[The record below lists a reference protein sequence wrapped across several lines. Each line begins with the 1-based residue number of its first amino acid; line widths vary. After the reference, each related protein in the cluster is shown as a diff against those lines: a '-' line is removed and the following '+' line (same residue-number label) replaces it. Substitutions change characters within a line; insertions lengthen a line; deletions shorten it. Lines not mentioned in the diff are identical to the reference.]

1 MSVRVAFHGG
11 LGEIGRNCATIEI
24 DGRIAMVDAGLM
36 FPEEDMLGV
45 DLVLPDYSSVTDRGD
60 ALSFVALTHG
70 HEDHIGSLGYL
81 LRERNVPVYGTA
93 LTMELAE
100 ARVVGARRRRRLSGG
115 RDRHMGRTREVPVR
129 IHPGHPFGAG
139 RNRNRIRDA
148 RGASSSTP
156 ATSSSIR
163 PRSTALPPTCRA
175 SPDSGAVAFGCCW
188 PTQPTRNARVWSSQ
202 RRRSAFGSLN
212 SSTRPKGRVLIACFA
227 SHLHRVQQAI
237 DAAVADGRK
246 FAFIGRSML
255 RISEI
260 AGQIGVLEIP
270 DGSLVELNELLKLP
284 PEQTAVISTGS
295 QGEPFAALS
304 LMAAGE
310 HRSIAL
316 DPTDTVIISATPIPG
331 NEKRVSR
338 VINNLSRVGVTVH
351 HGRNT
356 HVHVSGHAAA
366 EELKVLYN
374 VVKPEAVV
382 PVHGEHRH
390 LLANAEIA
398 RSVGVPEVAVCEDG
412 DVVVLED
419 GEMRVER
426 GAVSSGYIYVDGLEV
441 GEDKGVLRDRRH
453 LADDGVILITIGVD
467 VRKGDIVFGPDVDS
481 HGVTGDSKELHD
493 AVQARVEQGIET
505 LERPIDPDALRSRIR
520 NSARRGSP
528 EPTSSG
534 RPVVFPVVIKV

>member
-24 DGRIAMVDAGLM
+24 DGRIAMIDAGLM

-45 DLVLPDYSSVTDRGD
+45 DLVLPDFSSVTDRDG

-81 LRERNVPVYGTA
+81 LRSTDVPVYGTA
-93 LTMELAE
+93 LTIALARSRVAELGVE
-100 ARVVGARRRRRLSGG
+100 GDFRVVETGTWVEHGPFRFAFIPVTHSVPDATGIAFETPEGIIVHTGDFKL
-115 RDRHMGRTREVPVR
+115 DPTPIDGRTTDLQSFAGFGRRGVRLLLVDSTNAERPGVVESEKSVGVR
-129 IHPGHPFGAG
+129 IAELVHEA
-139 RNRNRIRDA
+139 D
-148 RGASSSTP
+148 
-156 ATSSSIR
+156 
-163 PRSTALPPTCRA
+163 
-175 SPDSGAVAFGCCW
+175 
-188 PTQPTRNARVWSSQ
+188 
-202 RRRSAFGSLN
+202 
-212 SSTRPKGRVLIACFA
+212 GRVLIACFA

-246 FAFIGRSML
+246 FAFLGRSML

-260 AGQIGVLEIP
+260 AGEIDVLNIP
-270 DGSLVELNELLKLP
+270 KGGLVELDELLRLP
-284 PEQTAVISTGS
+284 PAQTAVISTGS

-310 HRSIAL
+310 HRSITL

-338 VINNLSRVGVTVH
+338 VINNLSRLGVKVH

-390 LLANAEIA
+390 LFANAEIA
-398 RSVGVPEVAVCEDG
+398 RSVGVREVMVCEDG
-412 DVVVLED
+412 DAVVLED
-419 GEMRVER
+419 GGLRVDV
-426 GAVSSGYIYVDGLEV
+426 GAVSAGYIYVDGLEV
-441 GEDKGVLRDRRH
+441 GEDEAVLRDRRH

-467 VRKGDIVFGPDVDS
+467 ARNGDIVFGPDVDS
-481 HGVTGDSKELHD
+481 HGVTGDSDELHD

-505 LERPIDPDALRSRIR
+505 LDRPIDPDVLRSRVR
-520 NSARRGSP
+520 NSARKAVQSHMKR
-528 EPTSSG
+528 
-534 RPVVFPVVIKV
+534 RPVVFPIVIEV

>member
-24 DGRIAMVDAGLM
+24 DGSIAMVDAGLM

-60 ALSFVALTHG
+60 SLSFVALTHG

-93 LTMELAE
+93 LTMELA
-100 ARVVGARRRRRLSGG
+100 
-115 RDRHMGRTREVPVR
+115 
-129 IHPGHPFGAG
+129 
-139 RNRNRIRDA
+139 
-148 RGASSSTP
+148 
-156 ATSSSIR
+156 
-163 PRSTALPPTCRA
+163 
-175 SPDSGAVAFGCCW
+175 
-188 PTQPTRNARVWSSQ
+188 NARVSELGVDGDFRAVETGTWVEHGKFRFAFIPVTHSVPDATGIAFETPEGIIVHTGDFKLDPTPIDGVITDLQSFAGFG
-202 RRRSAFGSLN
+202 RRGVRLMLAD
-212 SSTRPKGRVLIACFA
+212 STNAERPGVVESEKTVGVRIGELVHEAEGRVLIACFA
-227 SHLHRVQQAI
+227 SHLHRVQQSI
-237 DAAVADGRK
+237 DAVVADGRK

-260 AGQIGVLEIP
+260 AGQIGVLRIP
-270 DGSLVELNELLKLP
+270 EESLVELNDLLKLP
-284 PEQTAVISTGS
+284 PKQTAVISTGS

-338 VINNLSRVGVTVH
+338 VINNLARVGVTVH

-374 VVKPEAVV
+374 VVQPEAVV

-412 DVVVLED
+412 DVVV
-419 GEMRVER
+419 
-426 GAVSSGYIYVDGLEV
+426 
-441 GEDKGVLRDRRH
+441 
-453 LADDGVILITIGVD
+453 
-467 VRKGDIVFGPDVDS
+467 
-481 HGVTGDSKELHD
+481 
-493 AVQARVEQGIET
+493 
-505 LERPIDPDALRSRIR
+505 
-520 NSARRGSP
+520 
-528 EPTSSG
+528 
-534 RPVVFPVVIKV
+534 

>member
-1 MSVRVAFHGG
+1 VTVRVAFHGG

-60 ALSFVALTHG
+60 ALSLVALTHG

-81 LRERNVPVYGTA
+81 LRERNVAVYGTA
-93 LTMELAE
+93 LTMQLAKSRVSELGVEGDFRAVETGTWVEHGKFRFAFIPVTHSVPDATGIAFETPEGIIVHSGDFKLDPTPIDGVITDLQSFAGFGRRGVRLLLADSTNAE
-100 ARVVGARRRRRLSGG
+100 RPGVVDSEKTVG
-115 RDRHMGRTREVPVR
+115 VR
-129 IHPGHPFGAG
+129 ITELVHEAE
-139 RNRNRIRDA
+139 
-148 RGASSSTP
+148 
-156 ATSSSIR
+156 
-163 PRSTALPPTCRA
+163 
-175 SPDSGAVAFGCCW
+175 
-188 PTQPTRNARVWSSQ
+188 
-202 RRRSAFGSLN
+202 
-212 SSTRPKGRVLIACFA
+212 GRVLIACFA
-227 SHLHRVQQAI
+227 SHLHRVQQSI
-237 DAAVADGRK
+237 DAIVADGRK

-260 AGQIGVLEIP
+260 AGQIGVLRIP
-270 DGSLVELNELLKLP
+270 EGSLVELNDLLKLP
-284 PEQTAVISTGS
+284 PKQTAVISTGS

-338 VINNLSRVGVTVH
+338 VINNLARVGVTVH

-374 VVKPEAVV
+374 VVQPEALV

-419 GEMRVER
+419 GEMRVDR

-453 LADDGVILITIGVD
+453 LADDGVILITIGID
-467 VRKGDIVFGPDVDS
+467 VRNGDIVFGPDVDS
-481 HGVTGDSKELHD
+481 HGVTGDSQELHD

-520 NSARRGSP
+520 NSARKAVQSHIKR
-528 EPTSSG
+528 